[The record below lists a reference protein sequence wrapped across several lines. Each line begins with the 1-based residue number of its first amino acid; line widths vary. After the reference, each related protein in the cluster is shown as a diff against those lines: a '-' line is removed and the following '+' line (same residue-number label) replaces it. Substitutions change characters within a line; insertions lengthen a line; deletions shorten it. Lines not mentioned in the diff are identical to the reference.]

1 MESACFISL
10 WPING
15 DAITVMEMDC
25 CCQQPGLRAGGR
37 SFSRVAGA
45 PNRVR
50 ENFIR
55 RAYKIPYGEAL
66 RPGRRSGGRGSTL
79 GFGREFQ
86 GVRAWAHISVEN
98 SPKGIMARWW
108 PSSGPECSR
117 ALIMSPGG
125 KGGRKV
131 IGQNSQTQGST

>member
-25 CCQQPGLRAGGR
+25 CCQQSGLRAGRR
-37 SFSRVAGA
+37 SFPRVVGA

-55 RAYKIPYGEAL
+55 SIHRIP
-66 RPGRRSGGRGSTL
+66 P
-79 GFGREFQ
+79 
-86 GVRAWAHISVEN
+86 GVRAEAQLKALGRNAKESMLGADIRWEVTH
-98 SPKGIMARWW
+98 PKAAAG
-108 PSSGPECSR
+108 
-117 ALIMSPGG
+117 
-125 KGGRKV
+125 
-131 IGQNSQTQGST
+131 